1 MNILKI
7 LCDAQNRF
15 ATAAGI
21 EAVVEVE
28 SGERMADPRDGLLA
42 ALWYVL
48 DADSSIMLRMGDA
61 EPVEIDMG
69 AQVTLVGDVL
79 TLGDTVIDLSAQKV
93 EYMNDLAR
101 TTQFLIDGTPLR
113 FTYFAGHVD
122 GNIEAMDAL
131 SSMAVAVEEGEIP
144 GILVEIDGVQTV
156 IGADDISRPDDE
168 DMDALWFG
176 KVFSYDGLNG
186 PLLDGGD
193 QGPIEGLDFKG
204 RLIRISRI
212 EKEEARLAA

>member
-7 LCDAQNRF
+7 LCDAQNRY

-79 TLGDTVIDLSAQKV
+79 TLGDTVIDLSTQKV

-122 GNIEAMDAL
+122 ANIEAMDAL
-131 SSMAVAVEEGEIP
+131 TSMAAAVEEGEIP

-156 IGADDISRPDDE
+156 IGAADISHPDDE

-176 KVFSYDGLNG
+176 QVFSYDGLNG

-204 RLIRISRI
+204 RIVRISRI
-212 EKEEARLAA
+212 EKEEVRLAA